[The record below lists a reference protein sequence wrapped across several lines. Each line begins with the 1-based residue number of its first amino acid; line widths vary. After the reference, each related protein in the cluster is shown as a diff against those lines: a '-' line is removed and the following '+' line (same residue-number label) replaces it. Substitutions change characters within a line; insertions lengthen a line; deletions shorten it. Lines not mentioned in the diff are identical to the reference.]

1 MQPHRRQFLSLIV
14 GGSLLGLTPATQLF
28 AASPVRLTPTAKVG
42 SFRRVTSVVEV
53 EGELKL
59 NPDGKKVTTKPI
71 QVIGKYE
78 FDEKL
83 LALGGDDKAAKSAAP
98 LRAIRHYSQAEAEIK
113 LDRGSLKNT
122 LRDDIR
128 LIGAQA
134 TNESVTLYA
143 PLGPLTRDELELLKV
158 PGEPLVWNRLLPTG
172 AVQPGE
178 TWKPADVALAMLL
191 NIEVVTSNEVQAKFV
206 ELEGDLAMLELAGN
220 VVGAIGGVGTEF
232 EIKAKYN
239 FDLRQ
244 GQVTWLALGL
254 KEKRAIGHAE
264 PGFEIT
270 SRVRVSSVP
279 RTESGYLTTKTLAD
293 VPAKFNPGMTLLT
306 HDSREGGFQ
315 LLHDRR
321 WQVMADHRE
330 TTILRLVDNGDLIAQ
345 CNISRLR
352 NQPEGKQ
359 LALDAFQR
367 EVTSTLGKNFGQ
379 IVEADQATTDNGLRQ
394 LRVVVSGAVQEVPV
408 QWTYYHLADDK
419 GRGAA
424 LVFTLDATL
433 VERFADLDR
442 AMVGSLTLK
451 SRPIDDEPLFEA
463 ETNPDEN
470 PQAAAPAEPMAT
482 KPMGTTKK

>member
-1 MQPHRRQFLSLIV
+1 MHSHRRHFLSLVV
-14 GGSLLGLTPATQLF
+14 GGSLLTLSPVGSLF
-28 AASPVRLTPTAKVG
+28 AAPGVRLVPTAQEG
-42 SFRRVTSVVEV
+42 SFRRLTAVVEL

-59 NPDGKKVTTKPI
+59 NPDGKKITTKPI

-83 LALGGDDKAAKSAAP
+83 LALPVESKTTKTTNP
-98 LRAIRHYSQAEAEIK
+98 LRVVRHYTQAQAEIK
-113 LDRGSLKNT
+113 LDRGSFKNT
-122 LRDDIR
+122 LRDDLR

-134 TNESVTLYA
+134 TNETATLFC
-143 PLGPLTRDELELLKV
+143 PLGPLTRDELELLRI
-158 PGEPLVWNRLLPTG
+158 PGEPLMWNRLLPTEE
-172 AVQPGE
+172 VQPGA
-178 TWKPADVALAMLL
+178 TWKPSDVALAMLL
-191 NIEVVTSNEVQAKFV
+191 NIEVVTSNDVQAKFV
-206 ELEGDLAMLELAGN
+206 GVEGQLAMMELSGN

-239 FDLRQ
+239 FDQSQ

-264 PGFEIT
+264 PGFEVT
-270 SRVRVSSVP
+270 SRVRISATP
-279 RTESGYLTTKTLAD
+279 RDSSGYLTEQMLND
-293 VPAKFNPGMTLLT
+293 VRLKFDPGMALLT
-306 HDSREGGFQ
+306 HNSTAGGFE

-345 CNISRLR
+345 CNISRLH
-352 NQPEGKQ
+352 NQPEGKH

-379 IVEADQATTDNGLRQ
+379 IVEADQTTTDRGLRQ
-394 LRVVVSGAVQEVPV
+394 LRVLVSGAAQDVPV
-408 QWTYYHLADDK
+408 QWTYYHLADNE

-424 LVFTLDATL
+424 IVFTMDATL

-451 SRPIDDEPLFEA
+451 SRAMDDEPLFEPEA
-463 ETNPDEN
+463 D
-470 PQAAAPAEPMAT
+470 PQADQPATAQPTAAKPSTAT
-482 KPMGTTKK
+482 KK